1 MRRVVSIATV
11 FTAVMVASA
20 TITAAQQ
27 IDLERVQS
35 TIARLNLTEAQKT
48 VARPIV
54 EAGIRERL
62 QILQDAGFERGQK
75 PSLLQLLKVRGPIK
89 ESQARTEAQLSDILA
104 TDQMEEYRKIVE
116 EAREQMRARF

>member
-1 MRRVVSIATV
+1 MRHVVSIVTV
-11 FTAVMVASA
+11 FIAVMVASA

-27 IDLERVQS
+27 IDVERVQPI
-35 TIARLNLTEAQKT
+35 IARLNLTETQKT
-48 VARPIV
+48 AARPIV

-62 QILQDAGFERGQK
+62 QILQEAGFERGQK

-104 TDQMEEYRKIVE
+104 SDQMEEYRKIVE

>member
-27 IDLERVQS
+27 IDLERLQS

-62 QILQDAGFERGQK
+62 QILLEAGFERGQK
-75 PSLLQLLKVRGPIK
+75 PSLLQLLKVRRPIK

-104 TDQMEEYRKIVE
+104 PDQMEEYRKIVE
-116 EAREQMRARF
+116 ETREQMRARF